1 MIKLLALDMDGTCLD
16 KRSHVTDEVLG
27 TLRQAAREG
36 IIIVPATGRNLE
48 CIPHRLA
55 SGVLRRIGTPD
66 DRANRGLFRYV
77 ISSNGAELT
86 DIKARRT
93 LFRASISRE
102 ESLRLLNS
110 CRGMRLGTASH
121 IRHKYLLQGRLLAT
135 AGLLI
140 YGKDAR
146 GICCVRNM
154 EEFIRKNDCETE
166 EFQFYFLSPRAKQ
179 DVQRVLED
187 HPGLESASTGIYME
201 VYSKEASKGRALT
214 ELGRRL
220 GIRREEIA
228 CIGDGENDLSMFEA
242 SGLKIAM
249 GNAVEEL
256 KDRADYVT
264 ASNRCNGAAKAIK
277 KYILGT

>member
-1 MIKLLALDMDGTCLD
+1 M
-16 KRSHVTDEVLG
+16 
-27 TLRQAAREG
+27 
-36 IIIVPATGRNLE
+36 
-48 CIPHRLA
+48 
-55 SGVLRRIGTPD
+55 
-66 DRANRGLFRYV
+66 